1 MQNERVVANKIMC
14 EKKTRNTLFGFIK
27 VTKDKILK
35 EIKKNDIKKAF
46 LHKDVSC
53 KLIKQFEESFA
64 PIVPYHFNNY
74 CHTIVNFPDSLKTAE
89 VIPTW
94 KKDKLAD

>member
-1 MQNERVVANKIMC
+1 M
-14 EKKTRNTLFGFIK
+14 LFGFIK

-46 LHKDVSC
+46 LHKDVSR

-74 CHTIVNFPDSLKTAE
+74 CHTIDNFPDILKTAE